1 MATTMVKLY
10 SASVR
15 QAKPTLSIAAKA
27 NVDTDLKA
35 VLTFADGSVETV
47 NGKKKVGNDWGVI
60 DYDIAKLSNK
70 TLTGIDFTYQSSEDK
85 TGYELLLGNITLKDG
100 SERPSSARS
109 PKSRSMTAS
118 STMTPCMPVPA
129 FHGRPMARLRPTR
142 STRSTRTRAVRSLRL
157 KRRELLCKRTDTCRR
172 DQ

>member
-1 MATTMVKLY
+1 MVKLY
-10 SASVR
+10 SASVKTG
-15 QAKPTLSIAAKA
+15 AKPTLSIAAKA

-100 SERPSSARS
+100 
-109 PKSRSMTAS
+109 
-118 STMTPCMPVPA
+118 
-129 FHGRPMARLRPTR
+129 RPMARLRPTR
-142 STRSTRTRAVRSLRL
+142 STRSTRTRAVRSLASQTS
-157 KRRELLCKRTDTCRR
+157 RTSMQTH
-172 DQ
+172 

>member
-1 MATTMVKLY
+1 M
-10 SASVR
+10 
-15 QAKPTLSIAAKA
+15 
-27 NVDTDLKA
+27 
-35 VLTFADGSVETV
+35 LTFADGSVETV

-100 SERPSSARS
+100 SEETELGKVTEVKVDDSEFDDDA
-109 PKSRSMTAS
+109 
-118 STMTPCMPVPA
+118 CMPVPA

-142 STRSTRTRAVRSLRL
+142 STRSTRTRAVRSLASQTS
-157 KRRELLCKRTDTCRR
+157 RTSMQTH
-172 DQ
+172 